1 MGHVRLGKFSPRL
14 GHCLRIFP
22 AYYNSITRSSDGIS
36 RINILGIY
44 IENTAAYSINLGL
57 AFGIIAHI
65 SPLLS
70 SISDYSWSQ
79 KRFMQ
84 FFCYLGSLGCM
95 LLFFFTGI
103 GQAEWALFFMMLATI
118 GHSGSILFYN
128 SFLPAIASQERQNKV
143 SARGYA
149 YGYIG
154 ATTLLLLNL
163 AAILNQKY
171 LGITDDTLLPRISF
185 LLTGFWWFGFAQITF
200 ENSLQVYIPQKVG
213 GRITC

>member
-70 SISDYSWSQ
+70 SISDYS
-79 KRFMQ
+79 
-84 FFCYLGSLGCM
+84 
-95 LLFFFTGI
+95 
-103 GQAEWALFFMMLATI
+103 
-118 GHSGSILFYN
+118 
-128 SFLPAIASQERQNKV
+128 
-143 SARGYA
+143 
-149 YGYIG
+149 
-154 ATTLLLLNL
+154 
-163 AAILNQKY
+163 
-171 LGITDDTLLPRISF
+171 
-185 LLTGFWWFGFAQITF
+185 
-200 ENSLQVYIPQKVG
+200 
-213 GRITC
+213 